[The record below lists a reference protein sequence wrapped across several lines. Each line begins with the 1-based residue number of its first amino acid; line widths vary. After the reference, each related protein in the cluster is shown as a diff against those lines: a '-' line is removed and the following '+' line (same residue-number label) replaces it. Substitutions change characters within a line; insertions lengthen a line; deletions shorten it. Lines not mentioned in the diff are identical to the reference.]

1 MHVFACL
8 DVHRH
13 LYVHVCMSDGER
25 ESSRRFLRVP
35 VAREHLSKV
44 LTLSKLFL
52 GSAKRQGVVLILLT
66 RIRERAYLQ
75 RRSKAVGGRVA
86 GLVGEVEEGVERG
99 VETEG

>member
-1 MHVFACL
+1 MFGRALAFACAC
-8 DVHRH
+8 
-13 LYVHVCMSDGER
+13 VHVRRGESLAASCG
-25 ESSRRFLRVP
+25 EIVP

-75 RRSKAVGGRVA
+75 RRSKAAGGRVA
-86 GLVGEVEEGVERG
+86 GLVGEVEEGVEG
-99 VETEG
+99 CVEKEG

>member
-1 MHVFACL
+1 V
-8 DVHRH
+8 RR
-13 LYVHVCMSDGER
+13 GESLAASCG
-25 ESSRRFLRVP
+25 EIVP

-75 RRSKAVGGRVA
+75 RRSKAAGGRVA
-86 GLVGEVEEGVERG
+86 GLVGEVEEGVEG
-99 VETEG
+99 CVEKEG

>member
-1 MHVFACL
+1 MH
-8 DVHRH
+8 
-13 LYVHVCMSDGER
+13 VHVCMCDGER
-25 ESSRRFLRVP
+25 ESSRIFLLVP

-75 RRSKAVGGRVA
+75 RRGRVA
-86 GLVGEVEEGVERG
+86 GFVGEVEEGVERG
-99 VETEG
+99 VETEGHVM